1 MVGDAVI
8 KVFFFFFFETGIIA
22 HEIPGLHLFFVSF
35 FSRSHSGGGDFVF
48 LFSFFTLLYSDTDV
62 MLGGVDDVIGE
73 GNNSPTVS
81 NKLVVMPESEF

>member
-1 MVGDAVI
+1 MRYPACI
-8 KVFFFFFFETGIIA
+8 C
-22 HEIPGLHLFFVSF
+22 
-35 FSRSHSGGGDFVF
+35 F
-48 LFSFFTLLYSDTDV
+48 LFPFFPVPTRGGVLFSLSFFTLLYSDTDV